1 MKINISKG
9 DILMGAICAACAWV
23 GGAVVGLINEKLE
36 PAYGRGYAQ
45 GREDACKEIAE
56 KLTEGLEELKARV
69 KEEEEAKENETEDE
83 EEEGS

>member
-45 GREDACKEIAE
+45 GREDACKEILE
-56 KLTEGLEELKARV
+56 KLTEGLEELKARA
-69 KEEEEAKENETEDE
+69 KEEEEEKENETEE
-83 EEEGS
+83 EEDGS